1 MPRPLFTDEHEQFRE
16 SFSRFVAAEIVPHHL
31 DWDRAGI
38 VPREIFARAGEHGF
52 LAMEIPEEYGGAG
65 VDDFRFNVVIN
76 EELHRA
82 GVFSAGA
89 GITLHNDV
97 CVPYF
102 MRYADEEQRRRW
114 LPGIAD
120 GTLITAIAMTEPGT
134 GSDLA
139 GIATSAVRDGDEL
152 VLNGAKT
159 FITNGLNSDLI
170 ITAVRTDRSQRHA
183 GLSLVVVERDTPGFS
198 RGRNLEKIGQHAQDT
213 AELFFDDARVPVA
226 NLLGELGSGFRQLT
240 GNLPRERLGIAVAG
254 VAGARAALGWTLDYV
269 RDRQVFGK
277 PVGTYQ
283 NSRFVLAECHTAVE
297 VAQAFL
303 DQCTER
309 LVRDELSPE
318 DAAMAKWWCTEVQGQ
333 VVDKCLQ
340 LHGGYGYMVEYPIAR
355 AYVDARVSRIYGG
368 TNEIM
373 KEIVGRGL
381 GL

>member
-102 MRYADEEQRRRW
+102 MRYADEEQRHRW